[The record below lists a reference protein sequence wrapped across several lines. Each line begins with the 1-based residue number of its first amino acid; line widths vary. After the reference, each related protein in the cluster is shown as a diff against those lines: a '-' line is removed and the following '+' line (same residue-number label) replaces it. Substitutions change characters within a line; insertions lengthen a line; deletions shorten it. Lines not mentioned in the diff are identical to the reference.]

1 MKSSGFFA
9 LTFRLNTGLK
19 FIKSISIQHL
29 NRYFLYTL
37 LPTGFIPFSL
47 VFSVGKDI
55 LFCNFWLVFRL
66 KRIANVYGFQ
76 RWLFNNNF
84 YFLEL
89 VDKLLYHKNNKHN
102 NLPLQVSKPFCNS
115 HIRRKIDK
123 RLLAYLLLFY
133 VRSLDK

>member
-9 LTFRLNTGLK
+9 LTFRLNTDLK

-55 LFCNFWLVFRL
+55 LFCNFWLVCRL

-76 RWLFNNNF
+76 HWIFNNNF

-89 VDKLLYHKNNKHN
+89 VGKEQFHMNNKHN
-102 NLPLQVSKPFCNS
+102 NLPLLALKPFYS
-115 HIRRKIDK
+115 FRIRRKTDK
-123 RLLAYLLLFY
+123 RLLAYLPLFY